1 MRFGGHETFHLRP
14 SWLTLG
20 LEHLAGPRAPR
31 DFADPATADAMG
43 VGRNMA
49 KSIWFWMQG
58 AGLAHRPSRT
68 AEPELTALGRLVR
81 DHDPYGQRD
90 ATWWAMHLALATSP
104 QRPAAWAWFFGGFD
118 ARHFGREAAEAAFK
132 RWTETLGRRVP
143 GETTLRRD
151 VGCLLA
157 SYATDRPAG
166 HVDPEDGLD
175 CPLRRLG
182 LLVHQRDLRRYAARG
197 NTRLVPP
204 EILCLAIAT
213 AHGDEAR
220 TGHQDIA
227 FSSAL
232 NAPGGA
238 GRLLRLDA
246 EGLTSALGR
255 AEQSLGPT
263 EIRTRMLGGERVVTL
278 RRRPPARWMDLY
290 HFGQEA

>member
-14 SWLTLG
+14 SGLTLG
-20 LEHLAGPRAPR
+20 IEHLAGPAPR
-31 DFADPATADAMG
+31 DLADPATADAMG
-43 VGRNMA
+43 VGRNRPG
-49 KSIWFWMQG
+49 SIGFWMQG

-81 DHDPYGQRD
+81 DRDPYGQHD
-90 ATWWAMHLALATSP
+90 ATWWAVHLALATSP

-118 ARHFGREAAEAAFK
+118 AQHFGREAAEAAFK

-157 SYATDRPAG
+157 SHAPDLPAG

-182 LLVHQRDLRRYAARG
+182 LLVHQRDLRRYAARR

-204 EILCLAIAT
+204 EILCLAMAWSRKAAEGWFSPFLYAVQFAGRAT
-213 AHGDEAR
+213 GGPSAVWRLRMA
-220 TGHQDIA
+220 TWIW
-227 FSSAL
+227 SSAVW
-232 NAPGGA
+232 
-238 GRLLRLDA
+238 R
-246 EGLTSALGR
+246 SKSR
-255 AEQSLGPT
+255 AAS
-263 EIRTRMLGGERVVTL
+263 
-278 RRRPPARWMDLY
+278 
-290 HFGQEA
+290 F